1 MLSRGTL
8 LFVLCN
14 AVFAAQAPHLSEP
27 QVIRIADK
35 AARSALHRDLSEF
48 TRRAVYYDIH
58 DAKWSVFYKSI
69 KAPPSELCVR
79 VSDATKETEVIFGD
93 KLIYLDINTS
103 NQSMKPTTPVR
114 GNLSVF
120 ATTPCRGLSL
130 SR

>member
-1 MLSRGTL
+1 MFIRVTL

-14 AVFAAQAPHLSEP
+14 AVFATQAPHLSEL
-27 QVIRIADK
+27 QAIRIADK
-35 AARSALHRDLSEF
+35 AARSVLHRDLSEF
-48 TRRAVYYDIH
+48 TRRAVYYDVH

-79 VSDATKETEVIFGD
+79 VSDSTRETEVIFGD
-93 KLIYLDINTS
+93 KLIHLDINTS
-103 NQSMKPTTPVR
+103 NQPMKPTAPLR
-114 GNLSVF
+114 ENFSVL

>member
-1 MLSRGTL
+1 MFIRGTL

-14 AVFAAQAPHLSEP
+14 ALFAAQAPHLSEP
-27 QVIRIADK
+27 QVIRIANK

-48 TRRAVYYDIH
+48 SCRAVYYDVH

-79 VSDATKETEVIFGD
+79 VSDTTRETEVIFGD
-93 KLIYLDINTS
+93 KLIHLDINTS
-103 NQSMKPTTPVR
+103 NQPMKPTAPLR
-114 GNLSVF
+114 YDFSVF